1 MSQTTRN
8 LCAILILN
16 NCSYIVN
23 TPSTVILANPDPLD
37 MLYGYSEALTDFHI
51 VCHSAPP
58 PISTSSTVDCTAQL
72 HNVAQC
78 TNLRR
83 GCFTAQTSHYTLHT
97 AHCTR
102 ITLDEGSCGE
112 KVILPLSPFEFQL
125 LEYPLP
131 LPLQSS
137 LSPSKFQLHRAK
149 PKRVS

>member
-58 PISTSSTVDCTAQL
+58 LIRAMPERKHFFFREVFPKDALQ
-72 HNVAQC
+72 N
-78 TNLRR
+78 
-83 GCFTAQTSHYTLHT
+83 
-97 AHCTR
+97 
-102 ITLDEGSCGE
+102 SC
-112 KVILPLSPFEFQL
+112 L
-125 LEYPLP
+125 
-131 LPLQSS
+131 
-137 LSPSKFQLHRAK
+137 
-149 PKRVS
+149 